1 MARTKSEFN
10 QRPSTTD
17 QRYVIDSIPFPGAN
31 QYQRDARREF
41 YTKRFT
47 GEQRLYLY
55 NINTQEETNLRLI
68 PDSVSESYSPKIVS
82 VTPFGVI
89 TPVNYYVGG
98 GAKTVSFSFK
108 MHEDLQNK
116 GGSVYSVVET
126 LENMV
131 RPVYKNSQLFDPL
144 VYFQLGEQFVGRGH
158 ISTSFNYNKPF
169 RNGRYSMIDV
179 SMTFTFHEEFEDD
192 PIELNDGYVAELSS
206 NSIDSDLVENYDFV
220 DDFIK
225 FQTDPDY
232 FVTQI
237 FGSQKFRTYFNAVFT
252 TVQEYKLTAANYRQ
266 FDSELDAA
274 EFFDNLQS
282 ATVNEL
288 VQGNEI
294 TRNGYFDNPYG
305 LGLIDLIFTLREV
318 MFNARDTSIDE
329 FILYFE
335 NIKNSFR
342 DLRDRYKTSYFGFDD
357 YGWYQSTTA
366 QETGGLVQM
375 SYKEKEAFEGLLDLF
390 ERLVDDQ
397 ISLYSNLR
405 GAGS

>member
-1 MARTKSEFN
+1 MARTKDEFS

-31 QYQRDARREF
+31 RYSGDARREF
-41 YTKRFT
+41 YTRRFS

-68 PDSVSESYSPKIVS
+68 PDSVSESYSPKVVS
-82 VTPFGVI
+82 VTPFGVV

-116 GGSVYSVVET
+116 GGSIYNVIQT

-131 RPVYKNSQLFDPL
+131 KPVFKNGQMYDPI

-158 ISTSFNYNKPF
+158 ISTSFSYNKPF
-169 RNGRYSMIDV
+169 RNGRYSLIEV
-179 SMTFTFHEEFEDD
+179 SMTFTFHEEFEED
-192 PIELNDGYVAELSS
+192 PIELNDGYVADLQP
-206 NSIDSDLVENYDFV
+206 NSIDSELVNNYDFV

-232 FVTQI
+232 FISQV

-252 TVQEYKLTAANYRQ
+252 TVQEYKETASRYNQ
-266 FDSELDAA
+266 FDGPQEA
-274 EFFDNLQS
+274 EQFFEDLQS
-282 ATVNEL
+282 ATINEL
-288 VQGNEI
+288 VQGNQIE
-294 TRNGYFDNPYG
+294 RNAYFDNPYM
-305 LGLIDLIFTLREV
+305 LELIDLIFTLREV

-335 NIKNSFR
+335 NIKKSFR
-342 DLRDRYKTSYFGFDD
+342 ALRDRYKTSTFGFDD
-357 YGWYQSTTA
+357 YGWYPSSGNMG
-366 QETGGLVQM
+366 TGGLVQM
-375 SYKEKEAFEGLLDLF
+375 SDKEKQAFEELLELF
-390 ERLVDDQ
+390 EKIVDDQ
-397 ISLYSNLR
+397 VSLYSNLR
-405 GAGS
+405 GAGN